1 MHLVDITLFY
11 SAEGGG
17 VRTYL
22 AAKAE
27 WLRKHGAIRHT
38 VVAPKGN
45 MTAADHAFVTVPSLS
60 IRNANGY
67 HLPRSVRQTARTLAA
82 LQPDLIEVGDPYQF
96 AWAALRV
103 QRSLRIPV
111 VAFFH
116 SALQQVVQQRFGTF
130 AARAARRYT
139 ALLYHR
145 FDLVLAPSQLMVEHL
160 REIGVAQVRHQPLG
174 VDTRIYTPAARDPGL
189 RARLGLPP
197 QARLLIYA
205 GRCTREKK
213 LPLLIDAVHKLG
225 PPYYLLLVGGTASTC
240 CTGRIVHVP
249 YQRDPLALAGLM
261 ASCDLLVH
269 PGDQE
274 TFGLVVLEAMACG
287 LPVLGVNAGGVRE
300 LIDRTTGLLV
310 APGCAAALAE
320 GIVALYDA
328 DCKRLGAQAR
338 HKVMQHYDWDVI
350 FPQLL
355 GQYARLFATRQ
366 QPGLEADLSLAAD

>member
-22 AAKAE
+22 AAKAQ
-27 WLRKHGAIRHT
+27 WLRRHGAIRHT
-38 VVAPKGN
+38 VVAPQGC
-45 MTAADHAFVTVPSLS
+45 MAAADHPFVTVPSLS

-67 HLPRSVRQTARTLAA
+67 RLPRSVRQTAHTLAA

-103 QRSLRIPV
+103 QRKLDVPV

-116 SALQQVVQQRFGTF
+116 SALQQVVEERFGSL

-139 ALLYHR
+139 ALLYRR
-145 FDLVLAPSQLMVEHL
+145 FDLVLAPSRLMVEHL
-160 REIGVAQVRHQPLG
+160 RSLGVAHVRHQALG
-174 VDTRIYTPAARDPGL
+174 VDTSIYTPAARDPDL

-197 QARLLIYA
+197 QARLLMYA

-225 PPYYLLLVGGTASTC
+225 APYYLLLVGGAANAGSN
-240 CTGRIVHVP
+240 GRIVQLP
-249 YQRDPLALAGLM
+249 YQRDPAALARLM
-261 ASCDLLVH
+261 ASCDMLVH

-274 TFGLVVLEAMACG
+274 TFGLVVLEAMACAM
-287 LPVLGVNAGGVRE
+287 PVLGVDAGGVRE
-300 LIDRTTGLLV
+300 LVDHDTGLLV
-310 APGCAAALAE
+310 PPGSAAAIAE
-320 GIVALYDA
+320 GIVAIYDRNRE
-328 DCKRLGAQAR
+328 RLGAQAR
-338 HKVMQHYDWDVI
+338 QKVVQHYDWHII

-355 GQYARLFATRQ
+355 AQYARLFATRQ
-366 QPGLEADLSLAAD
+366 QPGLAADLSLAAD